1 MSHSE
6 GDASLSRRRKVF
18 TVKASPFNAIKLDLA
33 LILIVGIVVLA
44 VHERLVEHQ
53 LGQLLVVIGY
63 GLAAMLWVVMRTRRV
78 LKNLGQSVSSGSDV
92 SQSSKND

>member
-6 GDASLSRRRKVF
+6 GDASLSRRGKVF

-33 LILIVGIVVLA
+33 LILIVGIVVLV

-53 LGQLLVVIGY
+53 LGQLLIVAGY
-63 GLAAMLWVVMRTRRV
+63 GLAAMLWIVIRTRRV
-78 LKNLGQSVSSGSDV
+78 LSNLDQAAASESDV
-92 SQSSKND
+92 SQSSENG